1 MLDSKQTNWEEQSAL
16 FDSENVNVDKVELN
30 DELKDHLNNWS
41 LIGATLRDELP
52 KQVNV
57 SFADNLMARIEQEK
71 IKPEP
76 RKVSFNFTFK
86 KVAFAVSQFAIA
98 ASVAAVTIIGW
109 QTFNADEKLGVDSTS
124 TSLGSVNGVNLA
136 SYQTSQTQKGI
147 KLNQHYSDIDSK
159 NGIKM
164 DEKEFRKQQ
173 ALEVDR
179 INNYIRGYVFTT
191 ASND

>member
-57 SFADNLMARIEQEK
+57 SFADNLMAKIEQEK

-179 INNYIRGYVFTT
+179 INNYIRGYVLTT

>member
-41 LIGATLRDELP
+41 LIGATVRDELP

-57 SFADNLMARIEQEK
+57 SFADNLMAKIEQEK

>member
-41 LIGATLRDELP
+41 LIGATLRDELQ

-57 SFADNLMARIEQEK
+57 SFADNLMAKIEQEK

>member
-57 SFADNLMARIEQEK
+57 SFADNLMAKIEQEK

-109 QTFNADEKLGVDSTS
+109 QTFNADEKLAVDSTS

>member
-57 SFADNLMARIEQEK
+57 SFADNLMAKIEQEK

-136 SYQTSQTQKGI
+136 SYQTPQTQKGI

>member
-57 SFADNLMARIEQEK
+57 SFADNLMAKIEQEK

-76 RKVSFNFTFK
+76 RKVSFNVTFK

>member
-57 SFADNLMARIEQEK
+57 SFADNLMAKIEQKK

>member
-30 DELKDHLNNWS
+30 DELKDLLNNWS

-57 SFADNLMARIEQEK
+57 SFADNLMAKIEQEK

>member
-57 SFADNLMARIEQEK
+57 SFADNLMAKIEQEK

-76 RKVSFNFTFK
+76 RKVSFNLTFK

>member
-57 SFADNLMARIEQEK
+57 SFADNLMAKIEQDK

>member
-57 SFADNLMARIEQEK
+57 SFADNLMAKIEQEK

-159 NGIKM
+159 NCIKM

>member
-57 SFADNLMARIEQEK
+57 SFADNLMAKIEQEK

-86 KVAFAVSQFAIA
+86 KVAFAVSKFAIA

>member
-1 MLDSKQTNWEEQSAL
+1 MIDSKQTNWEEQSAL

-57 SFADNLMARIEQEK
+57 SFADNLMAKIEQEK

-136 SYQTSQTQKGI
+136 SYQTSQPQKGI

>member
-16 FDSENVNVDKVELN
+16 FGSENVNVDKVELN

-57 SFADNLMARIEQEK
+57 SFADNLMAKIEQEK

>member
-30 DELKDHLNNWS
+30 DELKDHLNKWS

-57 SFADNLMARIEQEK
+57 SFADNLMAKIEQEK